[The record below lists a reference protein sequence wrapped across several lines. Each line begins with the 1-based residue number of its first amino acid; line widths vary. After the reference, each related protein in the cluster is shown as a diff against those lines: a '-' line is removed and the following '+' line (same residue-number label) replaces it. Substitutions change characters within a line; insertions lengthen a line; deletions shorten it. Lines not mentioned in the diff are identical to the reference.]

1 MSTRLVIFDRDKT
14 LIEDNGYTFK
24 VSDLKWR
31 PGVIELL
38 RYLSIMQV
46 DLAVATNQSGIG
58 RNYFTTS
65 QVNEFHLE
73 MSSYLS
79 RIGIPE
85 MTFFVCPHDP
95 TKTNCQC
102 RKPKPGLLIEAMN
115 YYGVRCDETIFVG
128 DKLTDAQAA
137 SSAKVDFVW
146 VSDSP
151 QWSNEL
157 LRMLK

>member
-1 MSTRLVIFDRDKT
+1 MIFDRDKT

-38 RYLSIMQV
+38 KHLSFMQV
-46 DLAVATNQSGIG
+46 HLAVATNQSGIG
-58 RNYFTTS
+58 RNYFTKS
-65 QVNEFHLE
+65 QVNEFHSE
-73 MSSYLS
+73 MKAHLS
-79 RIGIPE
+79 RIGILE

-95 TKTNCQC
+95 TKTNCEC

-115 YYGVRCDETIFVG
+115 HFSVRCDETIFVG
-128 DKLTDAQAA
+128 DKLSDAQAA

-146 VSDSP
+146 ASHAP
-151 QWSNEL
+151 QWSIEL